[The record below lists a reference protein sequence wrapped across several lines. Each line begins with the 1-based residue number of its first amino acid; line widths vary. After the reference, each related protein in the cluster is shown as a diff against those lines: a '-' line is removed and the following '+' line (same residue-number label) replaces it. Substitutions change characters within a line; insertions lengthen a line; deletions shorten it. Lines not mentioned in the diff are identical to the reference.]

1 MILIASLVVGLLF
14 ACGVRMVLERELVRV
29 ACGTV
34 LITNSS
40 VLLILAGSFQER
52 GEALSVHDGW
62 PVTDPVLQS
71 LALTAIVIGFAV
83 SALLLTLVHRTQ
95 RAHGSLRTDRLVEAE
110 LKRVHATEKEED
122 H

>member
-14 ACGVRMVLERELVRV
+14 AVGVRMVLERELVRV

-40 VLLILAGSFQER
+40 VLLILAGSFPER
-52 GEALSVHDGW
+52 GEALSVQEGY

-110 LKRVHATEKEED
+110 LKRVHAVEKEEGT
-122 H
+122 

>member
-1 MILIASLVVGLLF
+1 M
-14 ACGVRMVLERELVRV
+14 
-29 ACGTV
+29 
-34 LITNSS
+34 
-40 VLLILAGSFQER
+40 QP
-52 GEALSVHDGW
+52 GW

-110 LKRVHATEKEED
+110 LKRVHAVEKEED
-122 H
+122 R